1 VFIAAVLSVVIAFAV
16 YVDNSDEQ
24 IQINNNDASPT
35 TYSMTA
41 KAGKNLSHPKKQQQY
56 HLQIR
61 QRIHA
66 KAVSFS
72 SQPQQQHHQ
81 PIAHQCDGCNLFPI
95 TNLARNELFL
105 LLLNFCFRFCGCC
118 VAGIILSRITDTFW
132 NIFFFSF
139 SPSLHFSVTHSK
151 AKTLISAKNVLSDP
165 VWSCAG
171 VARENEYIANA
182 ECAIPDASND

>member
-1 VFIAAVLSVVIAFAV
+1 
-16 YVDNSDEQ
+16 
-24 IQINNNDASPT
+24 
-35 TYSMTA
+35 MTA

-95 TNLARNELFL
+95 TNLRYTLEGEDIDLCKK
-105 LLLNFCFRFCGCC
+105 CF
-118 VAGIILSRITDTFW
+118 
-132 NIFFFSF
+132 
-139 SPSLHFSVTHSK
+139 
-151 AKTLISAKNVLSDP
+151 
-165 VWSCAG
+165 
-171 VARENEYIANA
+171 E
-182 ECAIPDASND
+182 